1 MRSLAILFS
10 TLLTATLAQATTWI
24 LPPSDIDIF
33 GQIEVV
39 AASRE
44 ETLLDIA
51 RRYGIGQDA
60 ILLANPLVDRW
71 LPPDGAP
78 VVIPARH
85 IFPQAERTGLVI
97 NLPEMRLYYF
107 PKPEKGKKPV
117 VITYPISIGRMDWRT
132 PLGRTTVIRKQKDPT
147 WIPPQ
152 SLKNEAIAAGN
163 PPLPD
168 IVPPGPNN
176 PLGRHAL
183 YLGTTGYLIHGTDK
197 PFGIGMRVTHGCL
210 RMYPEEVEK
219 LFDQVAVG
227 TPVQL
232 VNQPIKLGW
241 LADSLFIE
249 LHPPLEENENEYADY
264 MQKVRESIASFL
276 EKSING
282 RKTNYA
288 KEDII
293 IDESALELAVF
304 EKNGIPAL
312 ISK

>member
-117 VITYPISIGRMDWRT
+117 VITYPISILPGYRLNHLRT
-132 PLGRTTVIRKQKDPT
+132 RLLQQVIHRYRISFRPARRTHWAAMLYIWVRRVI
-147 WIPPQ
+147 
-152 SLKNEAIAAGN
+152 
-163 PPLPD
+163 
-168 IVPPGPNN
+168 
-176 PLGRHAL
+176 
-183 YLGTTGYLIHGTDK
+183 
-197 PFGIGMRVTHGCL
+197 
-210 RMYPEEVEK
+210 
-219 LFDQVAVG
+219 
-227 TPVQL
+227 
-232 VNQPIKLGW
+232 
-241 LADSLFIE
+241 
-249 LHPPLEENENEYADY
+249 
-264 MQKVRESIASFL
+264 
-276 EKSING
+276 
-282 RKTNYA
+282 
-288 KEDII
+288 
-293 IDESALELAVF
+293 
-304 EKNGIPAL
+304 
-312 ISK
+312 